1 MLFDIRIDFELIDC
15 EPGSV
20 IKYIQPLRKKRV
32 PKQCPWGTI
41 ATNSTLF
48 LEGHS
53 FFLNNHVYQEKSAPK
68 QKGTIFQKVPLG
80 VLFCKKRFETVP
92 FFKKGYYFGTP
103 RGTVSR
109 KKKVKNSTPF
119 PDRGTLDKI
128 VPVLQEGHYMSTP
141 RVLFW
146 TKSASFT
153 KGYCFEP
160 FFLGKTVPFLKRG
173 TIFIISLN
181 FREE

>member
-1 MLFDIRIDFELIDC
+1 M
-15 EPGSV
+15 V
-20 IKYIQPLRKKRV
+20 ILDDALRKKGYR
-32 PKQCPWGTI
+32 
-41 ATNSTLF
+41 NSTPGVLLLQIVPFF

-92 FFKKGYYFGTP
+92 FFKKGYRFGSP

-109 KKKVKNSTPF
+109 KKKVKNSTPY

-160 FFLGKTVPFLKRG
+160 FF
-173 TIFIISLN
+173 
-181 FREE
+181 